1 MRTFQLGQKVQVLA
15 EVDCLA
21 PPPSSPEQDALA
33 GLTGTVVRLRRADE
47 AAWVKMDC
55 DLPQALRSFPADDE
69 HGRGNHIILW
79 PQWCRAVRKT
89 PNVGGKA
96 HPEAQAVGCRP

>member
-1 MRTFQLGQKVQVLA
+1 MRKFELGQRVQVLA

-33 GLTGTVVRLRRADE
+33 GQTGTVVRLRRADE

-55 DLPQALRSFPADDE
+55 ALPASLRSFPADDE
-69 HGRGNHIILW
+69 HGRGNYIILW

-89 PNVGGKA
+89 HNATSAPVD
-96 HPEAQAVGCRP
+96 

>member
-1 MRTFQLGQKVQVLA
+1 MRSFQLGQKVRVLA

-21 PPPSSPEQDALA
+21 PPPPSAAQTALA
-33 GLTGTVVRLRRADE
+33 GKTGTVVRLRRADE

-55 DLPQALRSFPADDE
+55 ELPAALRSFSADDE

-79 PQWCRAVRKT
+79 PQWCREVRKT
-89 PNVGGKA
+89 PNAELSGPG
-96 HPEAQAVGCRP
+96 RR